1 MPFPVVFTCV
11 WLDHYAGTLNRV
23 VRASYKLWCLISEK
37 GGGAGRVTSFP
48 LVLVT
53 RSIHSCLANEKSWL
67 AGIQTNY
74 VALPCV
80 SLCLSA
86 CVWESS
92 NSPRQRREN
101 KIKQKQK
108 KEENGSFH
116 RAWPRSVTVI
126 NPCAFVKVTAH
137 DSSTAGQTHTQTRKK
152 KKKRNNYIWTYN
164 EKAKQNVEM
173 AILERKKEIIR
184 RQHLSAPTG
193 LKSQRG

>member
-1 MPFPVVFTCV
+1 MWPC
-11 WLDHYAGTLNRV
+11 RV
-23 VRASYKLWCLISEK
+23 Y
-37 GGGAGRVTSFP
+37 
-48 LVLVT
+48 
-53 RSIHSCLANEKSWL
+53 
-67 AGIQTNY
+67 
-74 VALPCV
+74 
-80 SLCLSA
+80 LS
-86 CVWESS
+86 V
-92 NSPRQRREN
+92 SPRVCERVPTPLDSAE
-101 KIKQKQK
+101 KIKSNKNKK

-152 KKKRNNYIWTYN
+152 KKKRNNYTWTYN

-173 AILERKKEIIR
+173 AISERKKEIIR